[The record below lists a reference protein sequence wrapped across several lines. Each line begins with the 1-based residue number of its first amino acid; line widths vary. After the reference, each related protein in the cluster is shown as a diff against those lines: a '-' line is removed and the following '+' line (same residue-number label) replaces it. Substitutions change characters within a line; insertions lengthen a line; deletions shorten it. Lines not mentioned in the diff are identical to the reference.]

1 MFLCSM
7 KTIAD
12 ALLIFDES
20 LKAIYPADEI
30 TSIKHLVLS
39 DISGLSKAQ
48 LRAFTDRELNAEQ
61 WQRLEQIIAELQ
73 AGKPVQY
80 ILGYTEFYGLT
91 FKVTPSV
98 LIPRPET
105 EELIEWILSENQ
117 NSKLKSQK
125 ILDIGTGSGCIPVT
139 LKKHLPNADV
149 SGLDISPEAIKIAQ
163 LNAKLN
169 NVVVKFIEGDILNPN
184 TALLNQVKSGG
195 LEKYD
200 IIVSNPPYVTEQEKA
215 EMHNNVL
222 SFEPHLA
229 LFVEDD
235 DPLVFYNAIADFAL
249 KQLQK
254 GGLLF
259 FEINENLGEQTVEL
273 LTSKSFKNIELR
285 KDMREKDRMIKA
297 GL

>member
-73 AGKPVQY
+73 TGKPVQY

-200 IIVSNPPYVTEQEKA
+200 
-215 EMHNNVL
+215 NVL